1 MKKISLLFVLSI
13 LSIQLS
19 TAQNQP
25 TETDPKKKKLTS
37 NKAGGNQWIFG
48 LGLNTVNNSGAGF
61 KDLTTAIIGPLE
73 KFLFMGV

>member
-25 TETDPKKKKLTS
+25 TETDPKKKSLPVTKLPET
-37 NKAGGNQWIFG
+37 N
-48 LGLNTVNNSGAGF
+48 GF
-61 KDLTTAIIGPLE
+61 LALALTPLTIREHNLKTLATAIIGPLE

>member
-25 TETDPKKKKLTS
+25 TETDPKKKNLPATKLPGT
-37 NKAGGNQWIFG
+37 N
-48 LGLNTVNNSGAGF
+48 GF
-61 KDLTTAIIGPLE
+61 LDLVLIRLTTQEHNLKTLATAIIGPLE

>member
-25 TETDPKKKKLTS
+25 TETDPKKEDAYQQQSCREPMDFWTWS
-37 NKAGGNQWIFG
+37 
-48 LGLNTVNNSGAGF
+48 
-61 KDLTTAIIGPLE
+61 
-73 KFLFMGV
+73 